1 MSEVL
6 VSVERK
12 SGQTVTEVIRL
23 ARRRAHAGDLLGA
36 LVDLDEARLAARSNR
51 VWWRLDIA
59 RMQLVD
65 EAVDETVRRSWVRE
79 SRVKA

>member
-1 MSEVL
+1 MSEVR
-6 VSVERK
+6 VPEKRK

-23 ARRRAHAGDLLGA
+23 ARRRAHAGDLVGA
-36 LVDLDEARLAARSNR
+36 LVELDEARFAARSNR

-65 EAVDETVRRSWVRE
+65 EAVDETVRRSWARV
-79 SRVKA
+79 SRFEA